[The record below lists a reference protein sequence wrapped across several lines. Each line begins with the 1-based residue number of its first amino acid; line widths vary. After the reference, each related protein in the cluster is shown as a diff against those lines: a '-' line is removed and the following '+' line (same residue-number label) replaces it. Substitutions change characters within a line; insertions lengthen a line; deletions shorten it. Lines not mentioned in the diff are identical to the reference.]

1 MKAIHVVIVG
11 GILGAAIG
19 SAVGYVSVRPPV
31 EVSLDPSGA
40 VAGPGAD
47 TSTPRALVEQANYD
61 FGVMQRGSKRRHEF
75 LIRNEGTAALRLTP
89 GRPSCKCTAF
99 EVNVDIVPPGGE
111 AKIGLEWIAKSLPG
125 PFRQTA
131 PLNTNDP
138 LRPVVELSIEGNVI
152 EPTALSPSSFV
163 FGEVRAGE
171 QATTSIIYYTT
182 EDEEIELT
190 ATAPDREEAAGK
202 FEVRLEPV
210 DRSEIDDPNAVAG
223 KRLVLTTNG
232 ELPVG
237 QIMEWVTIKTNH
249 ELVEGEVQELE
260 VPVIGR
266 VVGDI
271 TLHGGKWNDDAGV
284 LNLGMVPSDQGA
296 SSRMLLSVKG
306 QHAADTEFELI
317 STDPKELEVEIGE
330 TNRRRDDV
338 YHTYLTVSIPQGT
351 RPMIHLNTPQ
361 GDDGLIRLKTTHPN
375 VPEVQVRVRFAVTE

>member
-31 EVSLDPSGA
+31 PVDLDPSGA
-40 VAGPGAD
+40 VAGPGVD
-47 TSTPRALVEQANYD
+47 TSAPRAMVDQPSYE
-61 FGVMQRGSKRRHEF
+61 FGVMQRGAKRRHEF
-75 LIRNEGTAALRLTP
+75 LIRNEGSAALRLTP

-111 AKIGLEWIAKSLPG
+111 AKIGLEWVAKSLPG

-138 LRPVVELSIEGNVI
+138 LRPVIELSIEGSVI
-152 EPTALSPSSFV
+152 EPTALTPSSFV

-171 QATTSIIYYTT
+171 PATSSIIYYTT
-182 EDEEIELT
+182 DDEEIELT
-190 ATAPDREEAAGK
+190 ASAPDHEEVAGK
-202 FEVRLEPV
+202 FDVRLEPV
-210 DRSEIDDPNAVAG
+210 EKSELEDPNAVAG
-223 KRLVLTTNG
+223 KRIVLTTTG

-237 QIMEWVTIKTNH
+237 QIMEWVRIKTNR
-249 ELVEGEVQELE
+249 EGEEGDVQELE
-260 VPVIGR
+260 VPVVGR

-284 LNLGMVPSDQGA
+284 LNLGMVPSEEGA

-306 QHAADTEFELI
+306 QEAADTRFEVI

-338 YHTYLTVSIPQGT
+338 YHTYMTVSIPKGT
-351 RPMIHLNTPQ
+351 RPMIHLNTAQ

-375 VPEVQVRVRFAVTE
+375 APEVQVRVRFAVTK